1 MRNLSGSEMEKIL
14 HKKIVREYYSKRA
27 RDYNV
32 QKTITWKSRQG
43 FDAQMLDEV
52 TDLSADLEKKPLLE
66 VGFGSGRIGLPLLRK
81 IKPWLVGLDLS
92 KEMLQ
97 LAKDKTSPHK
107 ENLDLILGD
116 AEHLPFTDMVFHA
129 IICIGTMHYLMN
141 PEVSLEEFSRTLKEK
156 GFLVYG
162 DVTLHELD
170 NQSFIDKL
178 EKTISKAHSR
188 YYKPSQAK
196 KMLENHSFHV
206 SKINTIRY
214 RKSYVSLMEDKAKY
228 FHVEIKAFNKQIQ
241 EASANE
247 RELYAVNSNGL
258 TLFYTLVKAQK
269 WTLTT

>member
-1 MRNLSGSEMEKIL
+1 MGKIL
-14 HKKIVREYYSKRA
+14 HKKIVQEYYSKRA

-32 QKTITWKSRQG
+32 QKTVTWKSRQG
-43 FDAQMLDEV
+43 FNEDLLDEI
-52 TDLSADLEKKPLLE
+52 TDLSADLEKEPLLE
-66 VGFGSGRIGLPLLRK
+66 VGFGSGRIGFPLLGK
-81 IKPWLVGLDLS
+81 IKPWLVGIDLS

-97 LAKDKTSPHK
+97 LAKVKTSPHK
-107 ENLDLILGD
+107 GDLDLILGD
-116 AEHLPFTDMVFHA
+116 AEYLPFTDMVFGA
-129 IICIGTMHYLMN
+129 IICISTMHYLAN

-188 YYKPSQAK
+188 YYMPSQAK

-206 SKINTIRY
+206 SKIKTIRY
-214 RKSYVSLMEDKAKY
+214 RKSYVSLIEDKAKY
-228 FHVEIKAFNKQIQ
+228 FHAEIEAFTKRIQ
-241 EASANE
+241 EASTNE
-247 RELYAVNSNGL
+247 RELYAINSNGL

-269 WTLTT
+269 WILTT

>member
-1 MRNLSGSEMEKIL
+1 MEKIL
-14 HKKIVREYYSKRA
+14 HKKIVQEYYSKRA
-27 RDYNV
+27 RDYDV
-32 QKTITWKSRQG
+32 QKTMTWKSKEG
-43 FDAQMLDEV
+43 FNAEMLDEV

-107 ENLDLILGD
+107 GNLDLILGD
-116 AEHLPFTDMVFHA
+116 AEHLPFTDMVFDA
-129 IICIGTMHYLMN
+129 IICISTMHYLIN
-141 PEVSLEEFSRTLKEK
+141 AEVSLEEFSRTLKAK

-162 DVTLHELD
+162 DMTLHELD

-188 YYKPSQAK
+188 YYKASHAK

-206 SKINTIRY
+206 MRIKTIRY
-214 RKSYVSLMEDKAKY
+214 RKSYVSLIEDKAKY
-228 FHVEIKAFNKQIQ
+228 FHVEIEAFNKRIQ

-258 TLFYTLVKAQK
+258 TLFYTLVKAEK